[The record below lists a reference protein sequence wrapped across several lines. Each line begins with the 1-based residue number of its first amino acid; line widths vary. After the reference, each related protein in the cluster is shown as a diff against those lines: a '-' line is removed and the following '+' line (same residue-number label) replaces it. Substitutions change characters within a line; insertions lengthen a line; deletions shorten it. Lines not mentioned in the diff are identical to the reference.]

1 MLKASMRLENS
12 LHRNG
17 YLFVCGIDEVG
28 RGCLAGPLVAA
39 SVILPASWK
48 KPLKDSKLL
57 NEAARLKLNE
67 YILAKSL
74 ASGIGW
80 VSNAEVD
87 EMGLTEAVRL
97 AYLRALE
104 DMNEVIS
111 IAIIDGNYDFV
122 HIF

>member
-39 SVILPASWK
+39 SVILPSNWN

-57 NEAARLKLNE
+57 TEAARLKLNE
-67 YILAKSL
+67 HILAKSL
-74 ASGIGW
+74 AS
-80 VSNAEVD
+80 
-87 EMGLTEAVRL
+87 
-97 AYLRALE
+97 
-104 DMNEVIS
+104 
-111 IAIIDGNYDFV
+111 
-122 HIF
+122 